1 MSERDGKTLFLFPG
15 LDAVL
20 DAGKIR
26 RWLDVPFI
34 RQTLESASQSL
45 SEATGKKQSLVDLFA
60 NMRRPQDVDEDLI
73 HIGLIA
79 IQYAIAM
86 ESEKR
91 VVPDILTGC
100 SHGDLGRMAFAGC
113 LPLWDTIHMAWA
125 SAQLRTQCVPG
136 VNASARSVS
145 GRLTA
150 EQLDWLRKQDIVVS
164 QWTHHHATVAG
175 SLETISN
182 LRERA
187 FKRGLKMHVLLRV
200 PVHSP
205 LMRPVVDEA
214 LRISQQFVLQPPRY
228 PIFSSVYVRR
238 IKNADELKQEAVD
251 ASLSEI
257 RWMETLSRLID
268 EEDVRRIICIGP
280 SSTLAN
286 WIMEDDNIKGIE
298 VVDAWDLCREPARQA
313 DTRLPY
319 PKTTSAA

>member
-1 MSERDGKTLFLFPG
+1 MSEQDGKTLFLFPG

-20 DAGKIR
+20 DAEKIR

-45 SEATGKKQSLVDLFA
+45 SEATGKNQSLVDLFA

-79 IQYAIAM
+79 IQYAIAL

-145 GRLTA
+145 GRLTG
-150 EQLDWLRKQDIVVS
+150 EQLNWLRRQDVVVS

-238 IKNADELKQEAVD
+238 IKNADELRQEAVD

-257 RWMETLSRLID
+257 RWMETLSRLIE

-286 WIMEDDNIKGIE
+286 WIMNDDNIKGIE
-298 VVDAWDLCREPARQA
+298 VVDAWDLCGEQA
-313 DTRLPY
+313 GTRLPY